1 MVQTRWQYL
10 LFFKGLQRMVD
21 KASTRSLPAG
31 VRLRDGAI
39 EINFTNNKERF
50 YITLPHPATA
60 EGISAAAK
68 IRSELKNK
76 AKWGIL
82 TDADIAEAKGVKTDD
97 KSVIVGKGVLFQE
110 VAQKYLRQWDGD
122 QNTKIGYVNSLNFH
136 WMPHLALMPIHEITH
151 DDLRELIILKDFK
164 SAKTLNNCL
173 VPLRGV
179 FETAK
184 NNKLI
189 SENPM
194 TGIENKKV
202 QVAIPD
208 PFSRMEMNALLDWM
222 KRNLEGKNQFY
233 YFYFELAFWCGCRP
247 SEMIALRWSD
257 IDWFN
262 GTMRI
267 SKSRVRGVEKGVTKT
282 HTVREVYL
290 NDRSK
295 QALQSIKDL
304 KMSNDYVMICP
315 ETNEPFYGE
324 ETARN
329 RIVEAMKE
337 CGIRH
342 RPAYNARHTYATM
355 LLMDGVNPVFVAD
368 QLGHSLQM
376 LMKRYAKWMHG
387 DKNKIEMSK
396 LNTK

>member
-1 MVQTRWQYL
+1 MADRTSS
-10 LFFKGLQRMVD
+10 K
-21 KASTRSLPAG
+21 SLPSG
-31 VRLRDGAI
+31 VRIRDGAL
-39 EINFTNNKERF
+39 EINFTHNKQRF
-50 YITLPHPATA
+50 YVTLPHPATA
-60 EGISAAAK
+60 EGISTAAK
-68 IRSELKNK
+68 IRGELKNK

-82 TDADIAEAKGVKTDD
+82 SDADIAAAKGIEVED
-97 KSVIVGKGVLFQE
+97 KAIIVREGTLFQD
-110 VAQKYLRQWDGD
+110 VAQTYLRRWKGD
-122 QNTKIGYVNSLNFH
+122 KNSKDNYVNILNYH
-136 WMPHLALMPIHEITH
+136 WMPHLALMPIHTITH
-151 DDLRELIILKDFK
+151 DDIQDLIVAREFNT
-164 SAKTLNNCL
+164 AKTLNNCL
-173 VPLRGV
+173 IPLRGV
-179 FETAK
+179 FESAFK
-184 NNKLI
+184 SKLI
-189 SENPM
+189 VENPM
-194 TGIENKKV
+194 TGIENEKV
-202 QVAIPD
+202 QIGIPD
-208 PFSRMEMNALLDWM
+208 PFSRIEMNALLDWLS
-222 KRNLEGKNQFY
+222 KNLEDKDQFY

-257 IDWFN
+257 VDWFN

-290 NDRSK
+290 NDRSIR
-295 QALQSIKDL
+295 ALKNIQEL
-304 KMSNDYVMICP
+304 KMSKDYVMICP

-329 RIVEAMKE
+329 RLVDAMQA

-387 DKNKIEMSK
+387 DKNKIEMAK
-396 LNTK
+396 LKTD

>member
-1 MVQTRWQYL
+1 MADR
-10 LFFKGLQRMVD
+10 
-21 KASTRSLPAG
+21 ASTKSLPSG
-31 VRLRDGAI
+31 VRIRDGAI
-39 EINFTNNKERF
+39 EINFTHNKERF
-50 YITLPHPATA
+50 YITLPHPPTA

-68 IRSELKNK
+68 IRGELKNK

-82 TDADIAEAKGVKTDD
+82 TDADIASAKGIEVED
-97 KSVIVGKGVLFQE
+97 SAVIVRAGTLFQE
-110 VAQKYLRQWDGD
+110 VAQTYLRRWKGD
-122 QNTKIGYVNSLNFH
+122 KNSKGNYVNILNYH
-136 WMPHLALMPIHEITH
+136 WMPHLALMPIHTITH
-151 DDLRELIILKDFK
+151 DDIQYLIVAREFNT
-164 SAKTLNNCL
+164 AKTLNNCL
-173 VPLRGV
+173 IPLRGV
-179 FETAK
+179 FETAIK
-184 NNKLI
+184 SKLI
-189 SENPM
+189 TENPM
-194 TGIENKKV
+194 AGIENEKV
-202 QVAIPD
+202 QIGIPD
-208 PFSRMEMNALLDWM
+208 PFSRVEMNALLDWLDI
-222 KRNLEGKNQFY
+222 NLEGKDQFY
-233 YFYFELAFWCGCRP
+233 HWYFELAFWCGCRP

-290 NDRSK
+290 NDRSTR
-295 QALQSIKDL
+295 ALKEIQKL

-329 RIVEAMKE
+329 RLVDAMQA

-387 DKNKIEMSK
+387 DKNKIEMAK
-396 LNTK
+396 LNTN